1 MQTKNSSTHAFKDL
15 RSSGSVAVNRVC
27 GGLTRR
33 LYLVSVL
40 SLDTMETVDAFIL
53 LAGVCAIVFAFLLY
67 KKIAQIVIPGKDG
80 KAYGT
85 VTEYSDEMGK
95 LSEIYDLITNG
106 AKSFLFAE
114 YKICGM
120 FVLGFAAVIFVLITV
135 GSSMKY
141 GALTAIAFVLG
152 ALTSMAAGY
161 LGMMIAVFANARCAV
176 ATIRRLEEVG
186 WLNSYSTYVGC
197 CLPRR
202 VGSYVGANCETCFIM
217 FLSTYLPLFE
227 VLF

>member
-1 MQTKNSSTHAFKDL
+1 
-15 RSSGSVAVNRVC
+15 
-27 GGLTRR
+27 
-33 LYLVSVL
+33 
-40 SLDTMETVDAFIL
+40 METVDLFIL
-53 LAGVCAIVFAFLLY
+53 LAGVCSIAFAFLLY

-141 GALTAIAFVLG
+141 GALTATAFVLG

-161 LGMMIAVFANARCAV
+161 LGMMIAVFSNARCAF
-176 ATIRRLEEVG
+176 ARDALRARARARDEARRESHFRPPPPLRA
-186 WLNSYSTYVGC
+186 
-197 CLPRR
+197 PRA
-202 VGSYVGANCETCFIM
+202 VSC
-217 FLSTYLPLFE
+217 PLLRRHSF
-227 VLF
+227 

>member
-1 MQTKNSSTHAFKDL
+1 
-15 RSSGSVAVNRVC
+15 
-27 GGLTRR
+27 
-33 LYLVSVL
+33 
-40 SLDTMETVDAFIL
+40 METVDLFIL
-53 LAGVCAIVFAFLLY
+53 LAGVCSIAFAFLLY

-114 YKICGM
+114 YKICLI
-120 FVLGFAAVIFVLITV
+120 FVIGFAAVIFVLITV

-141 GALTAIAFVLG
+141 GALTATAFVLG

-161 LGMMIAVFANARCAV
+161 LGMMIAVFSNARCTVGACSP
-176 ATIRRLEEVG
+176 TVG
-186 WLNSYSTYVGC
+186 WTESFNTAFRAGGVMGFSLTGIA
-197 CLPRR
+197 L
-202 VGSYVGANCETCFIM
+202 
-217 FLSTYLPLFE
+217 LSLYTLMIL
-227 VLF
+227 LK